1 MRPADLVGNLREAVR
16 YDGLFWRRFA
26 YLGSAYGPAWW
37 RRYSPAAIGA
47 IFYGVLPGKRRA
59 VRGNLQRIA
68 TPRSKIVG
76 EALTLSTFVNFA
88 RCLTD
93 CLEAAGPRPP
103 EFGVDAASGDAI
115 LDDVLASG
123 RGGVMV
129 TAHLG
134 NWELI
139 GRLVGRKGYPI
150 TVAMARERNASVRQF
165 VEWERAQEGVEIVYT
180 DGDALSALDLLRV
193 LRKNRILAVQ
203 LDRPTGGDG
212 DRLVPFFGVPTPF
225 PLGPFLLA
233 QAAQAPI
240 LPLFTFLVGHHR
252 YRVEQASLGT
262 IPRRGGITA
271 AEDALRRTVRFLED
285 AIRQHPDQWFH
296 FTSIGGAG
304 SAARDGAP
312 VTESSSIATARR

>member
-1 MRPADLVGNLREAVR
+1 MRAPDLVGRVRQAVR

-26 YLGSAYGPAWW
+26 YLGSAYGPWWW

-47 IFYGVLPGKRRA
+47 IFYGVLPGKRRT
-59 VRGNLQRIA
+59 VRGNVRRIA
-68 TPRSKIVG
+68 APHSPIVS

-93 CLEAAGPRPP
+93 SLEAAGPRPP
-103 EFGVDAASGDAI
+103 AFEVDAVGHDILEDA
-115 LDDVLASG
+115 VAKG
-123 RGGVMV
+123 RGGVMI

-134 NWELI
+134 NWELF
-139 GRLVGRKGYPI
+139 GRLVRRKGIPI
-150 TVAMARERNASVRQF
+150 TVAMARERNATVRRF
-165 VEWERAQEGVEIVYT
+165 VEWERGQEGVEIVYT

-193 LRKNRILAVQ
+193 LRRNRILAVQ
-203 LDRPTGGDG
+203 LDRPTGGEG

-240 LPLFTFLVGHHR
+240 LPLFTCLVGHHH
-252 YRVEQASLGT
+252 YRVEQVSLGT
-262 IPRRGGITA
+262 IPKRGGRTA
-271 AEDALRRTVRFLED
+271 AEAALRDTVHFLEA

-296 FTSIGGAG
+296 FTSIGGEGWAVREEPPADQGG
-304 SAARDGAP
+304 ST
-312 VTESSSIATARR
+312 VTVRP